1 MEWVTLWNISIFEN
15 AVHYNLL
22 KKENSYQI
30 AMVSTQNGLTLT
42 RKHTPPFP
50 YTYACVLLECPLGI
64 NTFMT
69 EVPVLYDRD
78 IRHEWELIKHVYY
91 FQSFPYYFYFNDF
104 KCYKILESTVLRKNW
119 HEHGKNS
126 FFFVSG

>member
-1 MEWVTLWNISIFEN
+1 MEWVTLWNISIFKN
-15 AVHYNLL
+15 AVHCNLL
-22 KKENSYQI
+22 KEGKLISDSDGKYTKWSHSHAQTYAI
-30 AMVSTQNGLTLT
+30 FL
-42 RKHTPPFP
+42 

-69 EVPVLYDRD
+69 EVPILYDRD

-119 HEHGKNS
+119 REHGKNS